1 MLSAAYSVCDGVPC
15 GLAGRSIV
23 LAAERSS
30 PPVVSATR
38 SAIRKARRRLRPMLV
53 GLAAVAS
60 AAAMVLLGAS
70 GGYPVERPH
79 LLSGSA
85 WLASGQGGQG
95 PPPGGTPPGGAAQ
108 GAAGPGGGRSGA
120 GQGAAAAPLRDR

>member
-85 WLASGQGGQG
+85 WLASWQVGQVTLLD
-95 PPPGGTPPGGAAQ
+95 GTSAEVAAQ
-108 GAAGPGGGRSGA
+108 VQVGSAGSRLDVVQHGA
-120 GQGAAAAPLRDR
+120 